1 MARKAVLIAAFVAAF
16 LMPAAA
22 DEFAITA
29 PDSLAKLTMPCWN
42 DKQVSEALTV
52 AKFDAVT
59 HGLVIEKTD
68 PSQPLVTFW
77 LHTMTGRGAVTLSQ
91 TSGEECIIAIVVD
104 GQ

>member
-1 MARKAVLIAAFVAAF
+1 MKTFLLAALLAAFF
-16 LMPAAA
+16 TPAAA

-29 PDSLAKLTMPCWN
+29 PDSLAKLMMPCWN

-68 PSQPLVTFW
+68 P
-77 LHTMTGRGAVTLSQ
+77 
-91 TSGEECIIAIVVD
+91 
-104 GQ
+104 